1 MRLLIAGLA
10 ALGAL
15 ALAAPSN
22 AQETSPAP
30 TTKPAKGTAAYCNTL
45 KSKPQRSAC
54 LKRVHAHASSATKPG
69 PHKGKAAKKPEPTP
83 PKQDT
88 SAEMTPPAAAP
99 TPPPTATSTVAVP
112 PLPQK
117 TI

>member
-10 ALGAL
+10 ALAAL

-22 AQETSPAP
+22 AQETPPNPAP

-45 KSKPQRSAC
+45 KTKASRSAC
-54 LKRVHAHASSATKPG
+54 LKRVHAQASPDKVR
-69 PHKGKAAKKPEPTP
+69 PHKGKGPKKTEPTA

-88 SAEMTPPAAAP
+88 SAQVAP
-99 TPPPTATSTVAVP
+99 IAPPPSTSTSTVEVP